1 MSAAVTIDHPVIL
14 DLIDQAARRLTGGDR
29 TAVIALALRRLLER
43 EERAAEPLFGC
54 LQGSVRV
61 ADGVDLVTA
70 SGFDEGL
77 TDAETGRELAH

>member
-1 MSAAVTIDHPVIL
+1 MPDTVTIDHPVIL
-14 DLIDQAARRLTGGDR
+14 DLLDQAANRLTGGDR
-29 TAVIALALRRLLER
+29 TAAITLALRRLLER
-43 EERAAEPLFGC
+43 EERTVEPLFGC